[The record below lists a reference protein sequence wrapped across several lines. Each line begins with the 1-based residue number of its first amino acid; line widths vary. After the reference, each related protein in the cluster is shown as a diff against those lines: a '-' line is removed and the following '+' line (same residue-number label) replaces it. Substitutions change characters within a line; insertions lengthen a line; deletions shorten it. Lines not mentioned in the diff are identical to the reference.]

1 MLLPGLAC
9 SLSMSADAFPVKA
22 CVSLSLKNEP
32 METKSKPPAHGTHYF
47 FYPVMMDLE
56 ENV

>member
-1 MLLPGLAC
+1 MLLPGLAR

-22 CVSLSLKNEP
+22 CVSLSFKNEP
-32 METKSKPPAHGTHYF
+32 MQTKLKPPAHGTHHF
-47 FYPVMMDLE
+47 FHPVMMELE